1 MAWSKEMTCR
11 NFEVCHALSRCHAKR
26 VGLESPFLE
35 RCFWY
40 QLSNIGCQR
49 DIVTALTIQDYSQSH
64 VTMSRCHAKRV
75 GLESPFLERFF
86 RYQLSNIGCQR
97 DIVTAL
103 TIQDYSQ
110 SHVTMSRKKGRFG
123 KSFPR
128 EIFQV
133 PTFQYIGCQRDIVTA
148 STSGGVRC

>member
-64 VTMSRCHAKRV
+64 VTMSR
-75 GLESPFLERFF
+75 
-86 RYQLSNIGCQR
+86 
-97 DIVTAL
+97 
-103 TIQDYSQ
+103 
-110 SHVTMSRKKGRFG
+110 KKGRFG

-133 PTFQYIGCQRDIVTA
+133 PTFQYRVSA
-148 STSGGVRC
+148 